1 MAGVT
6 MRPRATALWLLIH
19 SAAALAP
26 DTTRSPVKCRDARLL
41 DAWAIAGV
49 AAQSFYDDPAPVVRL
64 QWAATIAQRFEG
76 MRGGD
81 LVPHSLVVAEVNGR
95 RGDVVGCAEVG
106 LLPAPPGFKGAAGTA
121 ATEASA
127 AWRGVDIDDV
137 SFRAPDVPTVANVAV
152 APRARRYGAGR
163 AIVDAVAERLK
174 TDASWRAWR
183 EFVSDEDEPALPAV
197 CACWARWLLW
207 RSEVDDELRAQRA
220 ERGGVRAL
228 TSPMRAVA
236 TPCTSYAR
244 LAEQRD
250 RLADELRRA
259 ASTCENAKRRAAAA
273 ERALC
278 AERNYLFLQRG
289 DLRFELL
296 LGRRGR
302 SGRLLVLAKRI
313 ALPGDFQPHG
323 GDVVLLY
330 TEGGGGGFH
339 GLGTLFQPPAKL
351 RQLSLDRCRLPLDRR
366 VSLSGG
372 DGNGVGM
379 SSLAT

>member
-6 MRPRATALWLLIH
+6 MRPRATALWLLS
-19 SAAALAP
+19 SAAALS
-26 DTTRSPVKCRDARLL
+26 TNTRSPVTCRDARLL

-106 LLPAPPGFKGAAGTA
+106 LLPAPPGFGGAAGTA

-183 EFVSDEDEPALPAV
+183 EFVADEDDYL
-197 CACWARWLLW
+197 
-207 RSEVDDELRAQRA
+207 
-220 ERGGVRAL
+220 
-228 TSPMRAVA
+228 
-236 TPCTSYAR
+236 YAR
-244 LAEQRD
+244 VVD
-250 RLADELRRA
+250 
-259 ASTCENAKRRAAAA
+259 
-273 ERALC
+273 ERALP
-278 AERNYLFLQRG
+278 FW
-289 DLRFELL
+289 
-296 LGRRGR
+296 
-302 SGRLLVLAKRI
+302 S
-313 ALPGDFQPHG
+313 
-323 GDVVLLY
+323 
-330 TEGGGGGFH
+330 
-339 GLGTLFQPPAKL
+339 
-351 RQLSLDRCRLPLDRR
+351 
-366 VSLSGG
+366 
-372 DGNGVGM
+372 GVGFERVPVEPGARDARGLAGTWFRRKL
-379 SSLAT
+379 SSF